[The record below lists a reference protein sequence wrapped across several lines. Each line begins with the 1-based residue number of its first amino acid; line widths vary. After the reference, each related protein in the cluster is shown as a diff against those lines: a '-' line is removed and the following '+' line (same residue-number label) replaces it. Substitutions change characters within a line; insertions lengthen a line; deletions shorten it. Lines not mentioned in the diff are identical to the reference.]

1 MSTPKLKVHCSYVG
15 TTGYNHHSR
24 DFFRKLSEKIDLK
37 IRNFTIGK
45 SWNWPNDEPHNGES
59 YLNNTDKK
67 LLKEQVLW
75 ISKTDR
81 DNFPIYTKHKNEF
94 EHNIDLVLNETD
106 HHFFYDS
113 YDKPKIA
120 YNVWESTLQ
129 PPHFFN
135 KLLEYD
141 QIWVPSQW
149 QADCTIKQGA
159 DPNKV
164 KVVPEGVD
172 VSTFYPEDPQTT
184 LDYKDGRFKFVLF
197 GRWDY
202 RKSTKEIIET
212 FLKEFDSSEP
222 IDLIVSIDNPFSGDG
237 HETTE
242 KRLKHYGFTDK
253 RIKIKHFPS
262 RKDYVTY
269 LKNGHV
275 FVSCARSEGWN
286 LPLIE
291 AMACGTPSIYS
302 ACSGQMEFAEGK
314 GLPVK
319 ILGEKPVMDADYN
332 HFSTS
337 VGNYYEP
344 DFEDLAH
351 VMRNAFENYTDHKK
365 RAVEEAKL
373 IHRDFNWNKVAEIGN
388 QTLQN
393 FMANIKNEIII
404 SFIDGAKC
412 EIKGPLY
419 QNYHIKFFNHKT
431 NELIHED
438 TITNNMWTSPNYKSF
453 IKWRVEIWENNSK
466 IHEHIFDLTHKRVY
480 IYLDSKSIGDTA
492 AWFPQVEEFR
502 KIHNCEVI
510 CSTFHNKWFESQY
523 PQIQFVSPGTYVD
536 NLYASYGIGWY
547 YEGDKFNE
555 HFHPLNPQQVP
566 LSKTASDIL
575 GIPYKEIKPKIYTKN
590 IKSDIKEDYIVIS
603 PHSTKHCAYW
613 NHPNGWQTVIDYLN
627 NKNYKVVMSSAE
639 PLGDTWHDSKLGGTL
654 KNVIDKTEKY
664 SLEETFSLIKNSK
677 GLIGLSSGLAWISWA
692 LNIPTIM
699 ISGHSD
705 PTLEPT
711 TLTRIYTPEGFC
723 RGCHAT
729 NKLDAGDWEWCPYH
743 KNTPRHFECT
753 KSITPD
759 LVIQE
764 IDRIL

>member
-1 MSTPKLKVHCSYVG
+1 MFTPKLKVHCSYVG

-24 DFFRKLSEKIDLK
+24 DFFRKLSEKIDIK

-45 SWNWPNDEPHNGES
+45 NWNWPHDEPHNGES
-59 YLNNTDKK
+59 YLNKTDKK
-67 LLKEQVLW
+67 LLVEQTLW
-75 ISKTDR
+75 TSETTR

-129 PPHFFN
+129 PPQFFD

-172 VSTFYPEDPQTT
+172 VNTFYPEDPQTT

-212 FLKEFDSSEP
+212 FLKEFNPSEP
-222 IDLIVSIDNPFSGDG
+222 VDLIVSIDNPFSGDG

-242 KRLKHYGFTDK
+242 KRLEHYGFTDK
-253 RIKIKHFPS
+253 RIKVKHFPS

-302 ACSGQMEFAEGK
+302 ACSGQMEFAKGK

-332 HFSTS
+332 HFNSS

-344 DFEDLAH
+344 DFKDLAR
-351 VMRNAFENYTDHKK
+351 VMRDAFENYTDYKK

-373 IHRDFNWNKVAEIGN
+373 IHRDFNWDKVAEIGN
-388 QTLQN
+388 QTLQD
-393 FMANIKNEIII
+393 FMASLKNEIII
-404 SFIDGAKC
+404 SFIDGARC
-412 EIKGPLY
+412 EIKGPLSQEY
-419 QNYHIKFFNHKT
+419 QVKFYNDDT
-431 NELIHED
+431 NELVWED
-438 TITNNMWTSPNYKSF
+438 TIKNNMWTAPSYKSF
-453 IKWRVEIWENNSK
+453 IKWRIEIWESDNK
-466 IHEHIFDLTHKRVY
+466 IHEHVLDLINKRVY
-480 IYLDSKSIGDTA
+480 IHLDSKSIGDTI
-492 AWFPQVEEFR
+492 AWFPYAEEFR
-502 KIHNCEVI
+502 KKHNCEVI
-510 CSTFHNKWFESQY
+510 CSTFHNDWFESQY
-523 PQIQFVSPGTYVD
+523 PKIQFVEPGTVVN
-536 NLYASYGIGWY
+536 NLYASYSIGWFY
-547 YEGDKFNE
+547 DEGEYKKSN
-555 HFHPLNPQQVP
+555 HPSNFQHQP
-566 LSKTASDIL
+566 LQKTASDIL
-575 GIPYKEIKPKIYTKN
+575 GLEFKEVNPKFKAVP
-590 IKSDIKEDYIVIS
+590 SSPIKEKYITLSVQ
-603 PHSTKHCAYW
+603 STCQAKYW
-613 NHPNGWQTVIDYLN
+613 NHPTGWEQVVKHLQS
-627 NKNYKVVMSSAE
+627 KGYKVAVV
-639 PLGDTWHDSKLGGTL
+639 DQHRTFGTQGFM
-654 KNVIDKTEKY
+654 NTSPQADY
-664 SLEETFSLIKNSK
+664 HFHNRSLEEVMSVINGAEYHIGIGS
-677 GLIGLSSGLAWISWA
+677 GLSWVAWA
-692 LNIPTIM
+692 LNTPTM
-699 ISGHSD
+699 LISSFSR
-705 PTLEPT
+705 PWCEFQTNC
-711 TLTRIYTPEGFC
+711 TRIYVDSPTSGYFNSH
-723 RGCHAT
+723 RI
-729 NKLDAGDWEWCPYH
+729 DASNWNWYPFKEIKSMEDWYEIE
-743 KNTPRHFECT
+743 T
-753 KSITPD
+753 ITPD